1 MHESFDIHTK
11 IGTDLILIL
20 MNVDETGRV
29 PLYMA
34 QILRILRDMATASTR
49 FDYNEFKQRISMTRF
64 EPMQQNHLDI
74 RLGVLESFLD
84 LTGTFHN
91 EMVFKPGEIT
101 IMDMSCPFVD
111 VNTACIMFRCGLQHY
126 LQSQASGKLVVLDE
140 AHKVSKSLYSGEPHL
155 PSHPVVHA

>member
-1 MHESFDIHTK
+1 M
-11 IGTDLILIL
+11 LNL

-34 QILRILRDMATASTR
+34 HVLRILRGMATKNVR
-49 FDYNEFKQRISMTRF
+49 FDYNEFKQRITLARF
-64 EPMQQNHLDI
+64 EPVQQNLLDM
-74 RLGVLESFLD
+74 RLDVLESFLD
-84 LTGTFHN
+84 LTGTFNN
-91 EMVFKPGEIT
+91 EMLFEPGEIT

-140 AHKVSKSLYSGEPHL
+140 AHKVSNFVFIGESHL
-155 PSHPVVHA
+155 PSRPVVHARCPRCERSECCTA